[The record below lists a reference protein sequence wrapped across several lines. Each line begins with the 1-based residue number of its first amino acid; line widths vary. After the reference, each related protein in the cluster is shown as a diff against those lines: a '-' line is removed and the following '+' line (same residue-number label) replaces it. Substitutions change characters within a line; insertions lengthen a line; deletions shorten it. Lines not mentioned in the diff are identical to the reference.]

1 MAARRL
7 RSRLFVL
14 CLAGLLLSFGPRT
27 VSPAFAAPDAA
38 FTVALTGD
46 TIVTRPLREKGRGF
60 EPLRQILLGAD
71 AALTN
76 LETLFHDYESFNT
89 PPGVMRSD
97 PALAQDLAWAGF
109 DLVAR
114 ANNHAGDYGEAGIA
128 HTTRALASA
137 GILSAGV
144 GRNLGEA
151 RAATVFAG
159 ASVAVALVS
168 ASATF
173 DPPAAASEGR
183 GPVRARPGIAPLR
196 HTTTYV
202 LSPERMRAL
211 RSAAAEMGLPLSP
224 REDALNAFD
233 RSFIVGPAPG
243 VSTVP
248 VPQDLDALTASLRS
262 ARARAG
268 CLIFSLHAHEGLD
281 ADRFSPAEFVVS
293 AARAAIDAGAD
304 AVYGHGPHV
313 LRGIEIWRGR
323 PIFYSLGNFVFE
335 YETIRELPFD
345 EYDRL
350 ALPPSARVAD
360 FFDRQENFGR
370 YSYPAE
376 PESWESV
383 VAILHG
389 RGNAVESVE
398 LRPITLGFRQPRGTR
413 GAPRLAAPAAARKIL
428 EDLVRLSR
436 PYGTRIEIRGDV
448 GWILLKKVEG

>member
-1 MAARRL
+1 M
-7 RSRLFVL
+7 F
-14 CLAGLLLSFGPRT
+14 
-27 VSPAFAAPDAA
+27 PAPATSATDAP

-46 TIVTRPLREKGRGF
+46 TIVTRSLRAEKGAGF
-60 EPLRQILLGAD
+60 EPLRELVRGAD

-76 LETLFHDYESFNT
+76 LETLFHDYESFNV

-97 PALAQDLAWAGF
+97 PALARDLAWAGI

-114 ANNHAGDYGEAGIA
+114 ANNHAADYGAAGIA
-128 HTTRALASA
+128 QTTRTLASA

-159 ASVAVALVS
+159 RNVAVALVS

-173 DPPAAASEGR
+173 DAPAPASEGR
-183 GPVRARPGIAPLR
+183 GPVPARPGIAPLR

-211 RSAAAEMGLPLSP
+211 RSAAGEMGLPLSS

-233 RSFIVGPAPG
+233 RTFIVGPAPG

-262 ARARAG
+262 ARGRAG

-281 ADRFSPAEFVVS
+281 ADRFAPAEFVIS

-335 YETIRELPFD
+335 YDTIRELPFD

-370 YSYPAE
+370 YSYPVE

-383 VAILHG
+383 VALLHG
-389 RGNAVESVE
+389 RGNALESVE

-448 GWILLKKVEG
+448 GWILLKKVER